1 MLRKSTTLLL
11 LVVVCA
17 LTVVACLADDAPV
30 PQPTKEQAFTD
41 AKALLGLYQKHATA
55 FQGIEGGVTVHE
67 TTQEGMLKKCEEQL
81 PKLQNLEQA
90 ALPEI
95 EPVLARIIQIWTK
108 PGAEEA
114 ARAEEGYD
122 PAEFAFQQSG
132 DIEWNMKMAA
142 ANNDVRAARDLPEE
156 FDGLSTRFSNLARML
171 HNVQKTRRANGEY
184 LANYV
189 KDQPVITFFVQDK
202 RVAIMTQWKTIL
214 QWALKFDQTNEYANA
229 RLAKIDAEIAA
240 LQKAVEREIDEKQ
253 WVPSVGD
260 FPGPGAVAELAHD
273 AVVFFRKDPVW
284 GNQGDNPAKND
295 DGTVKPG
302 VEIVAVSIRGPW
314 QVAETD
320 VFGRVLS
327 WRLPLHLAVTKPDLK
342 TKNIARI
349 YELSLVTVQGAPGR
363 APKAPPF
370 DGAWVGNSWMM
381 RLSKIPRTP

>member
-1 MLRKSTTLLL
+1 MPRSLTTLFC
-11 LVVVCA
+11 LVVA
-17 LTVVACLADDAPV
+17 LAVAIPSCLAEDAPA
-30 PQPTKEQAFTD
+30 PQPTKAQAVTD
-41 AKALLGLYQKHATA
+41 AQALKALYDKFAEA
-55 FQGIEGGVTVHE
+55 FRGVEGGVSVHE
-67 TTQEGMLKKCEEQL
+67 TSLAGMLKRCEEQL
-81 PKLQNLEQA
+81 PKLQSLEQT

-95 EPVLARIIQIWTK
+95 EPVLARIIQVWTK
-108 PGAEEA
+108 PGAEDE
-114 ARAEEGYD
+114 ARAQEGFD

-132 DIEWNMKMAA
+132 DIEWSMKMAA

-156 FDGLSTRFSNLARML
+156 FDGISTRFSNLARML

-202 RVAIMTQWKTIL
+202 RVAIMTEWKTAL

-229 RLAKIDAEIAA
+229 RLAKIDADIAA

-253 WVPSVGD
+253 WVASVGD
-260 FPGPGAVAELAHD
+260 FPGPGSVAELAH
-273 AVVFFRKDPVW
+273 AAAAFFRKDPVW
-284 GNQGDNPAKND
+284 GNQGDNPAKN

-320 VFGRVLS
+320 VFGRVIS

-342 TKNIARI
+342 AKNIARV

-363 APKAPPF
+363 VAKAPPF